1 MEAMRKI
8 FLMAGVAA
16 LAAVLSSTCPAQ
28 NEAPQATPP
37 AAAQP
42 APAAGSTVSGHVYY
56 ADTNSP
62 ARFAHVYLKSTAPVD
77 RSQFDLSKLMAGDDT
92 KSTTPK
98 PKPGDAENQEMLTTM
113 MMAGAEMMNYAV
125 VGVDGSYSFHDVKP
139 GTYYVHAAAA
149 GYLDPISAYTAKELT
164 SNDDAVRA
172 RIAQTVQMIT
182 VNGTEAAHTE
192 IRLERGAAISGRVL
206 YEDGSPAVGWSVR
219 VLTPAALAKMKG
231 GLMEMLTS
239 TLSSPGGVLQ
249 GQIAKTDDQGR
260 FRIAALSTG
269 DYVLQASLME
279 TSPGGSGFDSIESA
293 GMGGLATGFNGI
305 SLNVYSGNVLRAADA
320 KTISIRAG
328 EERSDVELTMPLS
341 QLHSISGHVVAVTD
355 GHPVNGGH
363 VQLSG
368 EAGNPIQM
376 SSKIAEDGSFRFDY
390 VPGSAAYKL
399 ATTGAADTVVKS
411 TKQMLGRT
419 MVERETKH
427 AYGDASTRIELME
440 SSVDAITLSVPDAA
454 PSTAEKSTP

>member
-1 MEAMRKI
+1 MI
-8 FLMAGVAA
+8 AGVIA
-16 LAAVLSSTCPAQ
+16 LATVLSATCSAQ
-28 NEAPQATPP
+28 NEAPQAAPS
-37 AAAQP
+37 AASHP
-42 APAAGSTVSGHVYY
+42 APAAGSIVSGHVYY
-56 ADTNSP
+56 ADTNAP

-77 RSQFDLSKLMAGDDT
+77 RSQFDLSQLMAGDDT

-98 PKPGDAENQEMLTTM
+98 PKPKAGDEESHEMLTTM
-113 MMAGAEMMNYAV
+113 MMAGAELMNYAI
-125 VGVDGSYSFHDVKP
+125 VGVDGSYIFHDVKP
-139 GTYYVHAAAA
+139 GTYYVHAVAA
-149 GYLDPISAYTAKELT
+149 GYLDPISAYTAKDLSSKDET
-164 SNDDAVRA
+164 VRA

-192 IRLERGAAISGRVL
+192 IHLERGAAISGRVL
-206 YEDGSPAVGWSVR
+206 YEDGTPAVGWSVR

-231 GLMEMLTS
+231 GLMEMMTS
-239 TLSSPGGVLQ
+239 LLSSPGGAQQ

-269 DYVLQASLME
+269 EYVLQASLME
-279 TSPGGSGFDSIESA
+279 VSPGGSGSDAIENA
-293 GMGGLATGFNGI
+293 GVGFMAGFNGI

>member
-1 MEAMRKI
+1 
-8 FLMAGVAA
+8 
-16 LAAVLSSTCPAQ
+16 
-28 NEAPQATPP
+28 
-37 AAAQP
+37 
-42 APAAGSTVSGHVYY
+42 
-56 ADTNSP
+56 
-62 ARFAHVYLKSTAPVD
+62 
-77 RSQFDLSKLMAGDDT
+77 
-92 KSTTPK
+92 
-98 PKPGDAENQEMLTTM
+98 
-113 MMAGAEMMNYAV
+113 
-125 VGVDGSYSFHDVKP
+125 
-139 GTYYVHAAAA
+139 
-149 GYLDPISAYTAKELT
+149 
-164 SNDDAVRA
+164 
-172 RIAQTVQMIT
+172 VQMIT